1 MNAAERLELIEKLVL
16 EEKSP
21 REIRP
26 HLAALKQELQEITK
40 IAAEAVLLKSQN
52 EVLLLLNEANPAG
65 FLAHYEHD
73 ARKGLYRR
81 RTQPDLGWFCA
92 SCLCKKPMAVSL
104 VEKHDH
110 GWQCRV
116 CKELYVDRDAYH
128 HPRPTSSAPPGEISL

>member
-1 MNAAERLELIEKLVL
+1 MNAAERLELIDKLVS

-21 REIRP
+21 AEIRP
-26 HLAALKQELQEITK
+26 HLAALKQEIHEIAK
-40 IAAEAVLLKSQN
+40 IATEVALLKSQN
-52 EVLLLLNEANPAG
+52 EDLLLLNEANPAG
-65 FLAHYEHD
+65 FLAHFEHD

-110 GWQCRV
+110 GWHCRV
-116 CKELYVDRDAYH
+116 CKELYVDRDAH
-128 HPRPTSSAPPGEISL
+128 HPPRPTAYAPPAES